1 LKRSE
6 SRKSL
11 KEKKVSSKMKKVNFL
26 GLSLEEFVSEE
37 EMRRLAR
44 YFKPTNERLR
54 EERMAHSDFH
64 KIP

>member
-1 LKRSE
+1 MFVGFHLRLKVFKGVE
-6 SRKSL
+6 QN
-11 KEKKVSSKMKKVNFL
+11 EKANFL
-26 GLSLEEFVSEE
+26 GLSLEEFASEE

-64 KIP
+64 QIP